1 MALAAKVEI
10 DQEDAE
16 GGGQLAVVVLVTMR
30 MSLYQEWNYR
40 FLSAS
45 YVLVRGCLPVIRHI
59 HWPYLAALFEVSC
72 VVGGVGLGLSSW
84 RPGVIFPGKF
94 QKILRRAILRWAKE
108 GSFFTGVSS
117 YLL

>member
-1 MALAAKVEI
+1 MFTGDTAHSLT
-10 DQEDAE
+10 
-16 GGGQLAVVVLVTMR
+16 VL
-30 MSLYQEWNYR
+30 
-40 FLSAS
+40 
-45 YVLVRGCLPVIRHI
+45 
-59 HWPYLAALFEVSC
+59 YLAALFEV
-72 VVGGVGLGLSSW
+72 VVVVGVGLGLSSW